1 MGKHYDICEQSRR
14 TSTKAEGIES
24 ALARGGN
31 DFTLILSDDGNTVT
45 LIDHGGAEKKINV
58 RGDSLGAMLR
68 DVLNRAGDWIY

>member
-1 MGKHYDICEQSRR
+1 MIFVNRAVELAQKR
-14 TSTKAEGIES
+14 KALNDLSS

-45 LIDHGGAEKKINV
+45 LIDHGGAEKQVNV
-58 RGDSLGAMLR
+58 RMDSLGAMLR